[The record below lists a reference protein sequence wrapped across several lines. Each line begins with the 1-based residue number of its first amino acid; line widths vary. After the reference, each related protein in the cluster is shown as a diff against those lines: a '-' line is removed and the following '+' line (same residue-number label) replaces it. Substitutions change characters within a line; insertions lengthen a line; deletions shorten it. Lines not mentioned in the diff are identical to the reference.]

1 MRNDR
6 SACRPAAAGPTL
18 VLAAAV
24 AVTLLSAAGCASA
37 GERRPFVIAS
47 ATKLRDLYW
56 RGELTD
62 TKGNRWNVKLL
73 QGVAP
78 PLEDAGEAFSD
89 AADFAADPFE
99 AGFWPDRGREVERCV
114 RFAFEDAIDEFVFEG
129 IGEDLDRTGARVSEL
144 AREAPFGWI
153 PRIAG
158 RAVWGYVLAPIGR
171 VVGGTIG
178 MAGGLTLAA
187 VVPVGQVVGRPVGG
201 AVWATAGGVALP
213 AVRIAAHQP
222 MYLLA
227 TANREPAER
236 HDGSFGLRIVERAEP
251 DGATVTAASP
261 VDLEVQR
268 RTEAL
273 DDEDRRD
280 AIATEERIRQ
290 LRSDL
295 GSRAANRAKE
305 RAGLTAAGRMP

>member
-1 MRNDR
+1 M
-6 SACRPAAAGPTL
+6 C
-18 VLAAAV
+18 
-24 AVTLLSAAGCASA
+24 AAGCASS

-62 TKGNRWNVKLL
+62 SKGNRWNVKLL
-73 QGVAP
+73 QGIAP

-114 RFAFEDAIDEFVFEG
+114 RFAFEDAIGEFVFEG
-129 IGEDLDRTGARVSEL
+129 IGEDFDQTGARVSEL

-158 RAVWGYVLAPIGR
+158 RAIWGYVLAPVGR

-178 MAGGLTLAA
+178 MAGGLVLAV

-201 AVWATAGGVALP
+201 AVWATAGGVGLP
-213 AVRIAAHQP
+213 AVRIASHQP

-227 TANREPAER
+227 MANREPAER
-236 HDGSFGLRIVERAEP
+236 HDGSFGLRIIERAEP
-251 DGATVTAASP
+251 AVTTGTAVATETPEPSASP
-261 VDLEVQR
+261 VDLEAQR
-268 RTEAL
+268 RAEAL

-280 AIATEERIRQ
+280 AIATEEQIQQ
-290 LRSDL
+290 LRSELDARTAKRARE
-295 GSRAANRAKE
+295 RAARALPP
-305 RAGLTAAGRMP
+305 R